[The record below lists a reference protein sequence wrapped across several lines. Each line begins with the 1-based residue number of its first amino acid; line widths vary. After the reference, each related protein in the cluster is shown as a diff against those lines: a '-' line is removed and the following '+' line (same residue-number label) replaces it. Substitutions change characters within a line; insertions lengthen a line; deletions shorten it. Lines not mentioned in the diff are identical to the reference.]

1 MQLPRLRGAC
11 PDGMTRPAVYLTGP
25 GTAVLGRT

>member
-11 PDGMTRPAVYLTGP
+11 PDGMTRPAVYLTGRGP
-25 GTAVLGRT
+25 RYWGAT